1 MKDNYIIREVRA
13 ARHKIAVECGFD
25 PEKILRR
32 AELALQSTR
41 TAKLRR
47 A

>member
-13 ARHKIAVECGFD
+13 ARHRIAVECGFD

-32 AELALQSTR
+32 AELALQSAR
-41 TAKLRR
+41 PAKLRR
-47 A
+47 T